1 MADCTTFG
9 DMPNLSAT
17 TLCVPFGHGCDGSTA
32 FTFSR
37 TSSDT
42 VRIVPVDGCSNA
54 SVRRSCVISNVRLR
68 ASQRRG
74 YTGRGYNI
82 LGNDKAFAR
91 VDAADAFRLD
101 SVPDFFEL

>member
-1 MADCTTFG
+1 
-9 DMPNLSAT
+9 MPNLSPT

-74 YTGRGYNI
+74 YNI